1 MASALEE
8 LRKFNREHFHWIWKV
23 AQAGVAQAGDLEALS
38 EEDMRLG
45 EIMLEHEE
53 YHNQF
58 EIADHLSNHEFDA
71 ETETNPF
78 LHIVF
83 HQIVENQL
91 EARDPIEA
99 YQFFNAMLKRKIS
112 RHDVIH
118 LIGSILSGFIL
129 ICLEEQREF
138 DLERYKFLL
147 KKYRNRNPDKLQ
159 SLLENNFD
167 WQG

>member
-23 AQAGVAQAGDLEALS
+23 AQAGDLEALN
-38 EEDMRLG
+38 EEEKRLG

-58 EIADHLSNHEFDA
+58 EIADHLSDHEFDA

-83 HQIVENQL
+83 HQIVKNQM
-91 EARDPIEA
+91 EARDPIEV
-99 YQFFNAMLKRKIS
+99 YQFFNAMRKKKIS

-129 ICLEEQREF
+129 ICLKEQKEF
-138 DLERYKFLL
+138 DLERYKSLL
-147 KKYRNRNPDKLQ
+147 KKYKNRNPDKLQ
-159 SLLENNFD
+159 SLLENVFD
-167 WQG
+167 WER

>member
-23 AQAGVAQAGDLEALS
+23 SQAGDLETLS
-38 EEDMRLG
+38 DEDMRLG

-58 EIADHLSNHEFDA
+58 EIADHLSDHEFDV

-78 LHIVF
+78 LHIVI
-83 HQIVENQL
+83 HQVVENQL

-99 YQFFNAMLKRKIS
+99 YQFFNAMRRKKIS

-118 LIGSILSGFIL
+118 LIGSILSFFMYD
-129 ICLEEQREF
+129 CLKESKEF
-138 DLERYKFLL
+138 DLQRYKSLL
-147 KKYRNRNPDKLQ
+147 KKYKNRSSDKIA
-159 SLLENNFD
+159 SLLENDFD
-167 WQG
+167 

>member
-23 AQAGVAQAGDLEALS
+23 AQGGDLETLS
-38 EEDMRLG
+38 DEEMRLG

-58 EIADHLSNHEFDA
+58 EIADHLSDHEFDA

-99 YQFFNAMLKRKIS
+99 YQFFNAMRRKKIS

-118 LIGSILSGFIL
+118 LIGSILSFL
-129 ICLEEQREF
+129 IYDFLKESREF
-138 DLERYKFLL
+138 DLPRYKSLL
-147 KKYRNRNPDKLQ
+147 KKYKNRSPDKLA
-159 SLLENNFD
+159 SLLENDFD
-167 WQG
+167 

>member
-1 MASALEE
+1 MASALDE
-8 LRKFNREHFHWIWKV
+8 LRKYNREHFHWIWKV
-23 AQAGVAQAGDLEALS
+23 AQGGDLETLS
-38 EEDMRLG
+38 DEEMRLG

-58 EIADHLSNHEFDA
+58 EIADHLSDHEFDA
-71 ETETNPF
+71 ETETDPF

-99 YQFFNAMLKRKIS
+99 YQFFNAMGRKKIS

-118 LIGSILSGFIL
+118 LIGSILSFL
-129 ICLEEQREF
+129 IYDCLKESREF
-138 DLERYKFLL
+138 DLPRYKSLL
-147 KKYRNRNPDKLQ
+147 KKYKNRSPDKRA
-159 SLLENNFD
+159 SLLENDFD
-167 WQG
+167 

>member
-8 LRKFNREHFHWIWKV
+8 LRKYNREHFHWIWKV
-23 AQAGVAQAGDLEALS
+23 AQGGDLETLS
-38 EEDMRLG
+38 DEDMRLG
-45 EIMLEHEE
+45 ELMLKHEE

-58 EIADHLSNHEFDA
+58 EIADHLSDHEFDP

-83 HQIVENQL
+83 HRIVENQL

-99 YQFFNAMLKRKIS
+99 YQFFNAMRRKKIS

-118 LIGSILSGFIL
+118 LIGSILSFL
-129 ICLEEQREF
+129 IYDCLKESREF
-138 DLERYKFLL
+138 DLQRYKSLL
-147 KKYRNRNPDKLQ
+147 KKYKNRSPDKLV
-159 SLLENNFD
+159 SLLENDFD
-167 WQG
+167 